1 MMRRTNKWSSFS
13 LGGVGRLGSPYLSK
27 NSTSGSSLLSL
38 PVKGVGPLPAA
49 TAMLC
54 FAFVAVAVRFRSV
67 DFLSSFTMVMNGWM
81 RWKGKHK
88 DTVPVSDW
96 YCLMVFPFFLTT
108 MISPSSARTIS
119 SLAGHSIVRCF
130 VNRQL
135 QPLSWSAA
143 VTSRHSSRQT
153 NTLRDNN
160 NNTGDNRIP
169 QIRMHPSGLGQRVLS
184 GGFVMDKRGKK
195 QYLEMALGYFW
206 MIKDLSVTG
215 NKPILSNETLIPE
228 REAEPFPT
236 LYDLTNLNNEKT
248 VLPDHIIDSNGRS
261 IGCTISSAL
270 EGAHTFFVV
279 GQTNAVWW
287 QWHSNNS
294 VIGKLHHGSSRLR
307 GHLRIVLTFML
318 IR

>member
-1 MMRRTNKWSSFS
+1 
-13 LGGVGRLGSPYLSK
+13 
-27 NSTSGSSLLSL
+27 
-38 PVKGVGPLPAA
+38 
-49 TAMLC
+49 
-54 FAFVAVAVRFRSV
+54 
-67 DFLSSFTMVMNGWM
+67 
-81 RWKGKHK
+81 
-88 DTVPVSDW
+88 
-96 YCLMVFPFFLTT
+96 
-108 MISPSSARTIS
+108 
-119 SLAGHSIVRCF
+119 
-130 VNRQL
+130 
-135 QPLSWSAA
+135 
-143 VTSRHSSRQT
+143 
-153 NTLRDNN
+153 
-160 NNTGDNRIP
+160 
-169 QIRMHPSGLGQRVLS
+169 MHPSGLGQRVLS